1 MCAHVLLRR
10 APTLMIVLIAV
21 LTVAACSASPRAVQ
35 PSPTSPTAAKQAP
48 TPLPTQPVDHPPSP
62 VAGLLGP
69 APTNCPVVLPPSTYQ
84 EADFGGGF
92 VGSVTFQG
100 SAPAWEMGL
109 GTPLNLEQ
117 DSGAQPYPST
127 KVMWVVGPNYARP
140 VTLTGHELQTGAALW
155 FQVYPS
161 NGVPTSNP
169 DAQSVYTTH
178 AVLDPAAP
186 NRGSTDNS
194 TGHWNI
200 WGVGIIVLAAGCY
213 ELDVTSTAG
222 NWKMVFASGR

>member
-1 MCAHVLLRR
+1 MRAHVLLCR
-10 APTLMIVLIAV
+10 APTLVIALIVVLAV
-21 LTVAACSASPRAVQ
+21 SACSASPRAVQ
-35 PSPTSPTAAKQAP
+35 PSPTSAADTQAP
-48 TPLPTQPVDHPPSP
+48 TPLPTQPVNRPPSP

-69 APTNCPVVLPPSTYQ
+69 APSSCPVVSPPSTYH

-92 VGSVTFQG
+92 TGSVTFQG

-109 GTPLNLEQ
+109 GSPLNLEQ
-117 DSGAQPYPST
+117 YSGAVPYPST
-127 KVMWVVGPNYARP
+127 KVMWVVGPNYAQP

-169 DAQSVYTTH
+169 DALSVYTTR

-200 WGVGIIVLAAGCY
+200 WGIGVIVLAAGCY
-213 ELDVTSTAG
+213 EVDVASAG
-222 NWKMVFASGR
+222 GGWKMVFAAGR